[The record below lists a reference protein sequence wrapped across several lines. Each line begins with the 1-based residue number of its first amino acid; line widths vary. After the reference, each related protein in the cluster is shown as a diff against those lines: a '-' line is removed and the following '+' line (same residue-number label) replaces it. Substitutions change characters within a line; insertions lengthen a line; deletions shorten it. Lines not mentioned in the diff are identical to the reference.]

1 MGLCAVAG
9 VIVSYYWRVFYG
21 LDARGVPPLQIT
33 GLCVVLA
40 MAAGALIYRAGL
52 AEGRHMSKGGEIRAT
67 PLPERKTPTN
77 EPEELRRMRKLLNN
91 VDNYDGSGKG
101 QKEVR

>member
-1 MGLCAVAG
+1 MEMILATV
-9 VIVSYYWRVFYG
+9 
-21 LDARGVPPLQIT
+21 T
-33 GLCVVLA
+33 VVLA

-52 AEGRHMSKGGEIRAT
+52 TEGRHMEQGGEIKKN
-67 PLPERKTPTN
+67 PLPERKTTTS

>member
-1 MGLCAVAG
+1 MEMVLATV
-9 VIVSYYWRVFYG
+9 
-21 LDARGVPPLQIT
+21 T
-33 GLCVVLA
+33 VVLA

-52 AEGRHMSKGGEIRAT
+52 AEGRHMEKGGEIKIN
-67 PLPERKTPTN
+67 PLPERKTPTA

>member
-1 MGLCAVAG
+1 MEMVLATV
-9 VIVSYYWRVFYG
+9 
-21 LDARGVPPLQIT
+21 T
-33 GLCVVLA
+33 VVLA

-52 AEGRHMSKGGEIRAT
+52 AEGRHMEKGGEIKIN
-67 PLPERKTPTN
+67 PLPERKTPTAA
-77 EPEELRRMRKLLNN
+77 PEELRRMRQLLNN

>member
-1 MGLCAVAG
+1 
-9 VIVSYYWRVFYG
+9 
-21 LDARGVPPLQIT
+21 
-33 GLCVVLA
+33 
-40 MAAGALIYRAGL
+40 MA
-52 AEGRHMSKGGEIRAT
+52 KGGEIKIN
-67 PLPERKTPTN
+67 PLPERKTTTS

>member
-1 MGLCAVAG
+1 MEMILATV
-9 VIVSYYWRVFYG
+9 
-21 LDARGVPPLQIT
+21 T
-33 GLCVVLA
+33 VVLA

-52 AEGRHMSKGGEIRAT
+52 AEGRHMEKGGEIRAN
-67 PLPERKTPTN
+67 PLPERKTPTA